1 MYFIICIGSHEGGRN
16 AKVSGQTG
24 NNHGNQWMQSRA
36 SSRVQNRVE
45 VFGLHNNQYTSTM
58 VLQEIYE
65 SDLPNKIYHV

>member
-1 MYFIICIGSHEGGRN
+1 MYFIICIGSHEGGGG
-16 AKVSGQTG
+16 VIWQTD
-24 NNHGNQWMQSRA
+24 NNHGNRWMQNRA

-45 VFGLHNNQYTSTM
+45 VFGLHNTQYTLTM